1 MVFRIGMVK
10 IHKIQGDITPE
21 IAKSFKD
28 SVAIDTE
35 ATGLQIPERDKLSL
49 IQICGESSDV
59 YIIQPDRKTYKAP
72 NLVSVLENKKILK
85 IGHFLRFDKSALE
98 YFLKCKM
105 NNIFC
110 TKISSKIV
118 RTYTDAHGL
127 KNLVQEFC
135 NKNLDKRQGSSDW
148 NKNISELSDK
158 QLEYAANDVIYL
170 HKIKSELE
178 KMLIRENRME
188 IYEKCINFLDTR
200 IELDQKGFK
209 FSIFEH

>member
-1 MVFRIGMVK
+1 MK
-10 IHKIQGDITPE
+10 IHKIQGDISKE
-21 IAKSFKD
+21 VASSFKD

-49 IQICGESSDV
+49 IQICSDGGDV
-59 YIIQPDRKTYKAP
+59 FVIQPDRKKYNAP
-72 NLVSVLENKKILK
+72 NLVSVLENEKILK
-85 IGHFLRFDKSALE
+85 IGHFLRFDKNALE
-98 YFLKCKM
+98 FFLKCKM
-105 NNIFC
+105 KNIFD
-110 TKISSKIV
+110 TKIASKLV
-118 RTYTDAHGL
+118 RTYTDSHGL

>member
-1 MVFRIGMVK
+1 
-10 IHKIQGDITPE
+10 
-21 IAKSFKD
+21 
-28 SVAIDTE
+28 
-35 ATGLQIPERDKLSL
+35 
-49 IQICGESSDV
+49 
-59 YIIQPDRKTYKAP
+59 
-72 NLVSVLENKKILK
+72 
-85 IGHFLRFDKSALE
+85 
-98 YFLKCKM
+98 M

-135 NKNLDKRQGSSDW
+135 NKNLDKRQGRSDW

-200 IELDQKGFK
+200 RELDQKGFK